1 MHKDI
6 SMIGTSIFYQLCRVK
21 YLHFRKQIF
30 DHLKSLALNKA
41 IISFVIVAGLLTSC
55 NSDKHKHANT
65 EHGHPHGDETHT
77 GVELEPLAYTLYTDK
92 SELFVEFKPLTVGK
106 VSKFAA
112 HFTQL
117 GKNFKAVT
125 EGSVTVSLIGNK
137 KQSSDKAEQPS
148 SPGIFRLALKPEIPG
163 IYQLVF
169 DIQTKD
175 FSDKILIEN
184 ITVYPDTKT
193 ALEKEQEQTIGEEI
207 VYLKEQA
214 WKIDFAN
221 REVKRQPFTEI
232 IKTTGQILPAHG
244 DVTTIT
250 AKSKGIIRFE
260 NNKKLIGSAVNSGE
274 TIFIISGAG
283 LTEGNLDTKYNEAKN
298 NYEKSKIDF
307 ERAKGL
313 VKSDIISQKHFQET
327 QLRYKNAQTTFN
339 TIEKNYTAGG
349 HRIMSP
355 IQGYIKNVMISEGEY
370 VEIGQHIASVSQNR
384 KLILKAEVPQ
394 KYFSKLNSIS
404 SANFITAYDSKIYST
419 DNLNGKLISYGKS
432 ADNNA
437 YYIPVNFEINNNG
450 EIIPGSFV
458 EVLIKTNVIKEA
470 LVIPYSALI
479 EEQGNY
485 FAYVQTSGE
494 GFQKREL
501 KIGANDG
508 MNVQVLAGI
517 MEGERVVIK
526 GGYQIKLATMS
537 GKIPAHGHE
546 H

>member
-1 MHKDI
+1 M
-6 SMIGTSIFYQLCRVK
+6 
-21 YLHFRKQIF
+21 
-30 DHLKSLALNKA
+30 NKA
-41 IISFVIVAGLLTSC
+41 IISIIIVAGLLASC
-55 NSDKHKHANT
+55 NNDIHEHANA
-65 EHGHPHGDETHT
+65 EYGHLHGDETDA
-77 GVELEPLAYTLYTDK
+77 GVAPEPLAYTLYTDK
-92 SELFVEFKPLTVGK
+92 TELFVEFKPLIAGK
-106 VSKFAA
+106 VSKVAA

-117 GKNFKAVT
+117 GEKFKAIT
-125 EGSVTVSLIGNK
+125 DGSVTVSLIGNE
-137 KQSSDKAEQPS
+137 KQFTDKAEKPS
-148 SPGIFRLALKPEIPG
+148 SPGIFRLALKPEDSG
-163 IYQLVF
+163 TYQLVF
-169 DIQTKD
+169 DIQTKEL
-175 FSDKILIEN
+175 SDKITISN
-184 ITVYPDTKT
+184 IAVYPDTKT
-193 ALEKEQEQTIGEEI
+193 ALENQQEQTIGEEI

-221 REVKRQPFTEI
+221 REVKRGPFTEI

-244 DVTTIT
+244 DETTIT
-250 AKSKGIIRFE
+250 AKSSGIITFG
-260 NNKKLIGSAVNSGE
+260 NNKKLVGSAVKPDE

-283 LTEGNLDTKYNEAKN
+283 LTEGNVHTKYKEAKN

-313 VKSDIISQKHFQET
+313 VKNNIISQKRFQET
-327 QLRYKNAQTTFN
+327 QLLHKNAQTTFN

-349 HRIMSP
+349 HKITSP
-355 IQGYIKNVMISEGEY
+355 IHGFIKGVMIREGEY
-370 VEIGQHIASVSQNR
+370 VEIGQSIATVSQNR

-419 DNLNGKLISYGKS
+419 DSLNGKLISYGKS

-458 EVLIKTNVIKEA
+458 EVLLKTDVIKEA

-494 GFQKREL
+494 GYQKREL
-501 KIGANDG
+501 KLGDNDG
-508 MNVQVLAGI
+508 MNVHVLSGI
-517 MEGERVVIK
+517 KEGERVVTK
-526 GGYQIKLATMS
+526 GSYQIKLATMS
-537 GKIPAHGHE
+537 GKMPAHGHE

>member
-1 MHKDI
+1 MRR
-6 SMIGTSIFYQLCRVK
+6 TSIYFQLCRVK
-21 YLHFRKQIF
+21 YLRIRKQINN
-30 DHLKSLALNKA
+30 HLKPLTMDKA
-41 IISFVIVAGLLTSC
+41 IISFVIITALLSSC
-55 NSDKHKHANT
+55 NNDVHNHANS
-65 EHGHPHGDETHT
+65 EHEHPHGDETHT
-77 GVELEPLAYTLYTDK
+77 SVEIEPLAYTLYTEK
-92 SELFVEFKPLTVGK
+92 TELFVEFKPLIVGK
-106 VSKFAA
+106 ISKFAA

-117 GKNFKAVT
+117 GGSFKAVT

-137 KQSSDKAEQPS
+137 KQSPDRAQKPS
-148 SPGIFRLALKPEIPG
+148 SSGIFRLALSPGNSG

-169 DIQTKD
+169 DIQTKEFTD
-175 FSDKILIEN
+175 RIIIEN

-193 ALEKEQEQTIGEEI
+193 ALANQQEQTIEEEL

-221 REVKRQPFTEI
+221 MKVKRQPFTEI

-244 DVTTIT
+244 DEATIT
-250 AKSKGIIRFE
+250 AKSSGIITFGK
-260 NNKKLIGSAVNSGE
+260 NKKL
-274 TIFIISGAG
+274 
-283 LTEGNLDTKYNEAKN
+283 N

-307 ERAKGL
+307 ERANGL
-313 VKSDIISQKHFQET
+313 LENNIISQKRFQET
-327 QLRYKNAQTTFN
+327 QLLYKNAQTTFT

-349 HRIMSP
+349 HKITSP

-370 VEIGQHIASVSQNR
+370 VEIGQSIASVSQNL

-394 KYFSKLNSIS
+394 KYFSRLNSIS
-404 SANFITAYDSKIYST
+404 SANFVTAYDSKIYST
-419 DNLNGKLISYGKS
+419 DSLNGKLISYGKS
-432 ADNNA
+432 TVNNA

-458 EVLIKTNVIKEA
+458 EVLLKTNVIKEA

-494 GFQKREL
+494 GYQKREL

-517 MEGERVVIK
+517 KKGDRVVIK

-537 GKIPAHGHE
+537 GKMPAHGHE